1 MSVRGDVGELDF
13 MHTAAGNG
21 NGAATWE
28 DSLQFVKKLIMHL
41 PHDPA
46 TLHLDIYLEERKAE
60 VHAEAGR
67 TCS

>member
-1 MSVRGDVGELDF
+1 METEQPLGKTV
-13 MHTAAGNG
+13 
-21 NGAATWE
+21 W
-28 DSLQFVKKLIMHL
+28 QFVKKLIMHL

-46 TLHLDIYLEERKAE
+46 TLHLDMYLEERKAE